1 MPENHKQPERGFKQL
16 ACEIL
21 DISTRSY
28 SNFSKQKRL
37 IITLLE
43 KYFTKED
50 LQEFIE
56 FGKINNFENNNTIQE
71 YFIETNKNKYIQSF
85 NFSYSQAS
93 TSIKNIAIAEG
104 YFILDFYFYFLSN
117 FFNESNF
124 DKSLSEYRFK
134 AEKLKLKRDN
144 VKINISKIKDLKKE
158 ENNELNKIIVE
169 YFSYDKDNNI
179 DFKFDEEKEE
189 QYLIEKI
196 LENENQKLN
205 IISNILGFIRNWDKD
220 MIFFINHLIKTDFE
234 LFINSGNDEL
244 LYHAIGFLVYSNNDL
259 YISKVLN
266 FDDSYSKI
274 IEDFYDYN
282 LTKVDDIYD
291 FFIQNKDKINKNIIK
306 DVIVN
311 SEKLDELKKYKII
324 EKYFKRIK
332 QEVTEEEIDK
342 IITDSIEFEKIDKK
356 LKEIITKERN
366 DEIMNNLLNLQKEGI
381 KI

>member
-37 IITLLE
+37 IIHLLE

-56 FGKINNFENNNTIQE
+56 FSKINKFENNNSIQE
-71 YFIETNKNKYIQSF
+71 YFIETNKNRYIQSF
-85 NFSYSQAS
+85 NFSYLK
-93 TSIKNIAIAEG
+93 SIDIRER

-124 DKSLSEYRFK
+124 DKALSEYRFK
-134 AEKLKLKRDN
+134 SEKIKFKRDN
-144 VKINISKIKDLKKE
+144 IKVNISNIKDLQKD
-158 ENNELNKIIVE
+158 ENNQLNKIIVE
-169 YFSYDKDNNI
+169 YFTNDEDNNI
-179 DFKFDEEKEE
+179 DFKFDPEKEE

-196 LENENQKLN
+196 LENENEKFK
-205 IISNILGFIRNWDKD
+205 IISNILNFIRNWDKD

-259 YISKVLN
+259 YISKVVN

-291 FFIQNKDKINKNIIK
+291 FFIQNKDKINKDIIK
-306 DVIVN
+306 DVILN
-311 SEKLDELKKYKII
+311 PEKLDELKKYKII
-324 EKYFKRIK
+324 EKYFKKIK
-332 QEVTEEEIDK
+332 QEVTEQEIHK
-342 IITDSIEFEKIDKK
+342 IIADTIEFEKIDTK
-356 LKEIITKERN
+356 LKEIVTKEIN
-366 DEIMNNLLNLQKEGI
+366 DEIMNNLLNLQNEGI

>member
-1 MPENHKQPERGFKQL
+1 MTQSEVMSNLLEISEN
-16 ACEIL
+16 
-21 DISTRSY
+21 SY
-28 SNFSKQKRL
+28 YRWKKKDHIKL
-37 IITLLE
+37 ITLIE
-43 KYFTKED
+43 KYFTTKD
-50 LQEFIE
+50 LEEFIQSS
-56 FGKINNFENNNTIQE
+56 KINKFENINYIQE

-144 VKINISKIKDLKKE
+144 VKINISNIKDLKKE

-169 YFSYDKDNNI
+169 YFTHDNNNNNI

-189 QYLIEKI
+189 QYLIQKI
-196 LENENQKLN
+196 LENENEKFK
-205 IISNILGFIRNWDKD
+205 ITSNILGFIRNWDKD
-220 MIFFINHLIKTDFE
+220 MVFFINHLIKTDFE

-259 YISKVLN
+259 YISKFVN

-282 LTKVDDIYD
+282 LTEVDDIYD

-311 SEKLDELKKYKII
+311 PEKLDELKKYKII
-324 EKYFKRIK
+324 EKYFKKIK

-342 IITDSIEFEKIDKK
+342 IITDSIEFERIDKE
-356 LKEIITKERN
+356 LEEIITKERN

>member
-37 IITLLE
+37 IIHLLE

-56 FGKINNFENNNTIQE
+56 FSKINKFENNNSIQE

-85 NFSYSQAS
+85 NFSYFK
-93 TSIKNIAIAEG
+93 SIDIRER

-124 DKSLSEYRFK
+124 DKALSEYRFK
-134 AEKLKLKRDN
+134 SEKIKFKRDN
-144 VKINISKIKDLKKE
+144 IKVNISNIKDLQKD
-158 ENNELNKIIVE
+158 ENNQLNKIIVE
-169 YFSYDKDNNI
+169 YFTNDEDNNI
-179 DFKFDEEKEE
+179 DFKFDPEKEE

-196 LENENQKLN
+196 LENENEKFK
-205 IISNILGFIRNWDKD
+205 IISNILNFIRNWDKD

-259 YISKVLN
+259 YISKVVN

-291 FFIQNKDKINKNIIK
+291 FFIQNKDKINKDIIK
-306 DVIVN
+306 DVILN
-311 SEKLDELKKYKII
+311 PEKLDELKKYKII
-324 EKYFKRIK
+324 EKYFKKIK
-332 QEVTEEEIDK
+332 QEVTEQEIHK
-342 IITDSIEFEKIDKK
+342 IIADTIEFEKIDTK
-356 LKEIITKERN
+356 LKEIVTKEIN
-366 DEIMNNLLNLQKEGI
+366 DEIMNNLLNLQNEGI